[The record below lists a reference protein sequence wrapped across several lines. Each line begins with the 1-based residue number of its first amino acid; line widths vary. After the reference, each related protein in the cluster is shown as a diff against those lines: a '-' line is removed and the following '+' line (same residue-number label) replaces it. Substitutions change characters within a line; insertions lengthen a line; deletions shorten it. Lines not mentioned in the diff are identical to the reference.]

1 MLLPFLVMPKVI
13 DGNFLNI
20 KRGHII
26 NGSLWQ
32 IEIGSNVFI
41 TVKSLTSLMYEEILN
56 IRRKIHLE

>member
-1 MLLPFLVMPKVI
+1 MPKVI